1 MPPNRP
7 IAGAIDL
14 MASSQKPA
22 EPRRPA
28 PRLYLVAPQDPAG
41 LANQL
46 AEALG
51 AADIAAVLLRLPETD
66 DGARVNHVKALAPT
80 VQNKGAALL
89 LDGHPELAARA
100 GADGSH
106 LSGID
111 ALKNTIATLKPALIA
126 GCGGLET
133 RHDAMVAAETGA
145 DYVMFGDP
153 DASGGRPSF
162 EAIAQRV
169 AWWAEVFEIPC
180 VAFAASLEE
189 VEPLA
194 AAGADFIAVGD
205 CVFGA
210 GHGAAAAVADASR
223 RLAIAETAA

>member
-1 MPPNRP
+1 
-7 IAGAIDL
+7 
-14 MASSQKPA
+14 MASQKPA
-22 EPRRPA
+22 ETRRPA
-28 PRLYLVAPQDPAG
+28 PRLYLVAPRDATG

-46 AEALG
+46 ADALG
-51 AADIAAVLLRLPETD
+51 AADIAAVLLRLPATD
-66 DGARVNHVKALAPT
+66 ERGQVNHVKALAPT

-89 LDGHPELAARA
+89 LDGHPDLATRA

-106 LSGID
+106 LSGIE
-111 ALKNTIATLKPALIA
+111 ALASAIATLKPARIA

-133 RHDAMVAAETGA
+133 RHEAMVAAEAGA
-145 DYVMFGDP
+145 DYVMFGEP
-153 DASGGRPSF
+153 DTSGDRPAF

-180 VAFAASLEE
+180 VGFAATLDE

-194 AAGADFIAVGD
+194 AAGADFIAMGD

-210 GHGAAAAVADASR
+210 GHGAAATVADAAR
-223 RLAIAETAA
+223 RLAIVETVA

>member
-1 MPPNRP
+1 
-7 IAGAIDL
+7 
-14 MASSQKPA
+14 MASQKPS
-22 EPRRPA
+22 ETRRPA
-28 PRLYLVAPQDPAG
+28 PRLYLVAPPDAAG

-46 AEALG
+46 ADALG
-51 AADIAAVLLRLPETD
+51 AADIAAVLLRLPATD
-66 DGARVNHVKALAPT
+66 ERGQVNHVKALAPT

-89 LDGHPELAARA
+89 LDGHPDLAARA

-106 LSGID
+106 LSGIE
-111 ALKNTIATLKPALIA
+111 ALGSAIVTLKPARIA

-133 RHDAMVAAETGA
+133 RHEAMVAAEAGA
-145 DYVMFGDP
+145 DYVMFGEP
-153 DASGGRPSF
+153 DTSGDRPAF

-180 VAFAASLEE
+180 VGFAATLDE

-194 AAGADFIAVGD
+194 AAGADFIAMGD

-210 GHGAAAAVADASR
+210 GHGAAAAVADAAR
-223 RLAIAETAA
+223 RLAIAETMA

>member
-1 MPPNRP
+1 MT
-7 IAGAIDL
+7 
-14 MASSQKPA
+14 SSQKPA

-28 PRLYLVAPQDPAG
+28 PRLYLVAPQDLAG

-46 AEALG
+46 ADALA
-51 AADIAAVLLRLPETD
+51 AADIAAVLLHLPETD
-66 DGARVNHVKALAPT
+66 ERGQLNHVKALAPT

-89 LDGHPELAARA
+89 LDGHPDLAARA

-106 LSGID
+106 LNGIE
-111 ALKNTIATLKPALIA
+111 ALKSAIATLKPARIA

-133 RHDAMVAAETGA
+133 RHDAMVAAESGA
-145 DYVMFGDP
+145 DYVMFGKP
-153 DASGGRPSF
+153 DASGDRASF
-162 EAIAQRV
+162 DAITQRV

-180 VAFAASLEE
+180 VGFAVSLDE

-205 CVFGA
+205 WVFGA
-210 GHGAAAAVADASR
+210 GHGAAAAVADAAR
-223 RLAIAETAA
+223 RMAAAEAVA

>member
-1 MPPNRP
+1 
-7 IAGAIDL
+7 
-14 MASSQKPA
+14 MASQKPS
-22 EPRRPA
+22 ETRRPA
-28 PRLYLVAPQDPAG
+28 PRLYLVAPQDAAG

-46 AEALG
+46 ADALG
-51 AADIAAVLLRLPETD
+51 AADIAAVLLRLPATD
-66 DGARVNHVKALAPT
+66 ERGQVNHVKALAPT

-89 LDGHPELAARA
+89 LDGHPDLAARA

-106 LSGID
+106 LSGIE
-111 ALKNTIATLKPALIA
+111 ALGSAIVTLKPARIA

-133 RHDAMVAAETGA
+133 RHEAMVAAEAGA

-153 DASGGRPSF
+153 DTRGGRPAF

-180 VAFAASLEE
+180 VGFAATLDE

-194 AAGADFIAVGD
+194 AAGADFIAMGD
-205 CVFGA
+205 WVFGA
-210 GHGAAAAVADASR
+210 GHGAAAAVADAAR
-223 RLAIAETAA
+223 RLAIAETVA